1 MFEQALDRRTLLR
14 GGLLLGAG
22 GLVAACSSSK
32 ASVTS
37 SKGSGSALEMPN
49 VTAGWS
55 AASGATGA
63 LWLAAAYGLF
73 TKYGLNVKVVESGST
88 AGATAVIAGQSQF
101 YYGEGTSAFQAV
113 AQSQP
118 VQIIATFRD
127 LNVFKFIGGKN
138 VTSAAQLKGKS
149 IAISSVGDSTDL
161 SSRTALASLH
171 VNPNSVT
178 LLPTGTSS
186 ARLAA
191 LLTGKVAATQL
202 TEPSAS
208 QSIEQGCHLL
218 LDETKAPFVG
228 SAVMISKSFGQQN
241 PNTALAF
248 LKGMVEAVKFLD
260 DPANKQK
267 CLTVFAKYL
276 ATKPSDPVVLLNYE
290 QYAPIGALERDPY
303 PSVAGGNAIIA
314 GLKSEDP
321 SRFANLTIGNVYN
334 NKFAAELRKS
344 GFIKSVWGNQLT
356 VAPSP
361 TPSVS
366 ASSSS

>member
-1 MFEQALDRRTLLR
+1 MIEQAVDRRTLIR
-14 GGLLLGAG
+14 GGLVLSAA

-32 ASVTS
+32 GGDPS
-37 SKGSGSALEMPN
+37 SSSSGSGPETPT

-73 TKYGLNVKVVESGST
+73 KKYGLTVKVVESGST

-118 VQIIATFRD
+118 VEIVATFRD
-127 LNVFKFIGGKN
+127 LNVFKFIGGKD
-138 VTSAAQLKGKS
+138 VTSASQLKGKS
-149 IAISSVGDSTDL
+149 LAISSVGDSTDL
-161 SSRTALASLH
+161 STRTALSKLG
-171 VNPNSVT
+171 VDPNSVT

-191 LLTGKVAATQL
+191 LLTGKVAATML

-218 LDETKAPFVG
+218 LDQTKEPFVG
-228 SAVMISKSFGQQN
+228 SAVMISKSFGSSN
-241 PNTALAF
+241 PKTVLAF
-248 LKGMVEAVKFLD
+248 LKGMVEAVKFMD

-276 ATKPSDPVVLLNYE
+276 ATKVSDPVVLLNYN
-290 QYAPIGALERDPY
+290 QYSPAGALVRDPY
-303 PSVAGGNAIIA
+303 PSTAGGNAILA
-314 GLKSEDP
+314 ALRDESS
-321 SRFANLTIGNVYN
+321 SRFGKLTLAQVYDTTWG
-334 NKFAAELRKS
+334 AELRSS
-344 GFIKSVWGNQLT
+344 GFLTSVWGSQLN
-356 VAPSP
+356 VKPSP

-366 ASSSS
+366 AAAS